1 MGGSDMKSSIDISNL
16 FKKNQKQWGIQNKAE
31 IIKKLEIRL
40 VEIGVAK
47 NIKEIEKK
55 LEGLDELEK
64 TVEKLDRILVKQE
77 IIKEMEQ
84 KCTQA

>member
-1 MGGSDMKSSIDISNL
+1 MKLNIDIPNL
-16 FKKNQKQWGIQNKAE
+16 LKKNQKQWKIRNTEE
-31 IIKKLEIRL
+31 IIRKVEIRL
-40 VEIGVAK
+40 MKAVISK
-47 NIKEIEKK
+47 NIKEIERK